1 MKQGN
6 LAFTL
11 NEPLS
16 EQNAAQHMGA
26 IIRDSHIPAYMIAQ
40 GLGIPEKNLSRIT
53 GQHHKPRRDTL
64 KQLERVEKVFQEA
77 LRVLT
82 PKGAFEW
89 LRKANP
95 YLNDVAPIQCLRSE
109 KELEKVLGLLGSI
122 KFGFP
127 A

>member
-1 MKQGN
+1 MKTAD
-6 LAFTL
+6 LVATL

-16 EQNAAQHMGA
+16 EENAAEHMGA
-26 IIRDSHIPAYMIAQ
+26 IIRNSHIPAYMIAQ
-40 GLGIPEKNLSRIT
+40 GLGIPERNLNRLT
-53 GQHHKPRRDTL
+53 QRRNKPRRDTL
-64 KQLERVEKVFQEA
+64 RQLERVEKLIQDV
-77 LRVLT
+77 LRTLN

-89 LRKANP
+89 LRTPNQ

-109 KELEKVLGLLGSI
+109 KELEKVMGILAAI